1 MTPEFERYDYR
12 HLVGSPASGSEKE
25 FDAERFDELL
35 TDDDRKLLQL
45 RSANLVVGLLGH
57 QHKTVPS
64 SLSSAAIHDD
74 AYSRTNEA
82 PLLDHADVLRI
93 RARL

>member
-35 TDDDRKLLQL
+35 TDDDRKLLQY
-45 RSANLVVGLLGH
+45 GL
-57 QHKTVPS
+57 QIS
-64 SLSSAAIHDD
+64 WW
-74 AYSRTNEA
+74 AYS
-82 PLLDHADVLRI
+82 DI
-93 RARL
+93 RMRPSPQA

>member
-35 TDDDRKLLQL
+35 TDDDRKLLQ
-45 RSANLVVGLLGH
+45 SGL
-57 QHKTVPS
+57 QIS
-64 SLSSAAIHDD
+64 WW
-74 AYSRTNEA
+74 AYSDINMRPFPQA
-82 PLLDHADVLRI
+82 
-93 RARL
+93 